1 MMRGNKRMDAITIF
15 AALTFCA
22 AVITV
27 VMFIKRGDTDFKQTK
42 EHLVEVLAEKEV
54 QKKDY
59 EALAK
64 SCDETKASN
73 DNLRSSYMGLKV
85 NVDELKTVC
94 EESRRLNE
102 KMQDMLKGHAEEI
115 KSVRSRYKILREKYV
130 ELWKEND
137 RLDRNLERVKNKMPI
152 ELNVNLIERPKEL
165 KRAPKTM
172 SPVSEPPKAP
182 PPPPQTSNQRPWG
195 ISGVFRS
202 KAMHDK
208 VALSDM
214 DIAKERLL
222 QQQRETLDQARKV
235 SNISEE
241 NLVYIEPAKEDL
253 RYENGTYE
261 AILPSGNQEMLGV
274 VAKQLEELS

>member
-1 MMRGNKRMDAITIF
+1 MDAIIVF

-27 VMFIKRGDTDFKQTK
+27 VMFIRRGDTDFKQTK
-42 EHLVEVLAEKEV
+42 EHLVNVLAEKEV
-54 QKKDY
+54 QKKDF
-59 EALAK
+59 EALSATFQ
-64 SCDETKASN
+64 ETKSSN
-73 DNLRSSYMGLKV
+73 DNLRSSYMNLKV
-85 NVDELKTVC
+85 NVDELKVVC
-94 EESRRLNE
+94 EESRQLNV
-102 KMQDMLKGHAEEI
+102 KMQEMIKGNAEEI
-115 KSVRSRYKILREKYV
+115 KSVRSRYKVLRDKYV

-172 SPVSEPPKAP
+172 SPISEPPKAP

-195 ISGVFRS
+195 ISGVLRS
-202 KAMHDK
+202 KFTQDK
-208 VALSDM
+208 SPLSDM
-214 DIAKERLL
+214 DLAKERLL

-235 SNISEE
+235 STISEE
-241 NLVYIEPAKEDL
+241 NVAYIIPEKEDI